1 MPPPSAPARIPGPA
15 QPPIPAAVTGSPP
28 RLKLREALWWW
39 SGVAEIAGEGAV
51 VEAAGES
58 MIGKVSDTRLIWTA
72 DYSRGRPEDEA

>member
-1 MPPPSAPARIPGPA
+1 MVESDA
-15 QPPIPAAVTGSPP
+15 
-28 RLKLREALWWW
+28 
-39 SGVAEIAGEGAV
+39 AEIAGEGAV